1 MAPCLPFFGRSS
13 ASCLEYYTIL
23 YALLIVTQMMLDA
36 ALFQTIINIPPDSEV
51 PNSNLYQC
59 ILIPVH
65 CLQATL
71 QFFFMF
77 DLYKGIIKKSFRR
90 ARNWRMVFLCLL
102 AIEVSVFVA
111 YSALAS
117 FFSIFS
123 YFTAFAILFKVYL
136 IWPLRLFLEE
146 CSEVCVPLAHA
157 ILGDQDLGPMSTKP
171 GPSGYNT
178 GN

>member
-1 MAPCLPFFGRSS
+1 MGPCLPFFGRSS
-13 ASCLEYYTIL
+13 TSCLEYYTIL

-51 PNSNLYQC
+51 PINLYQC

-65 CLQATL
+65 CLQSTL

-102 AIEVSVFVA
+102 AIEVSVLIA
-111 YSALAS
+111 YIALAS
-117 FFSIFS
+117 FFSI
-123 YFTAFAILFKVYL
+123 YTYVTVTAIAFKVYL
-136 IWPLRLFLEE
+136 IWPLKLFLEE
-146 CSEVCVPLAHA
+146 CNEVCVPLAHA
-157 ILGDQDLGPMSTKP
+157 VLSDHHHEPLLPKA
-171 GPSGYNT
+171 GPSGYSASN
-178 GN
+178 